1 MGEPFARREPPQPSI
16 VRNAGSYMQVM
27 GKSHLAMIAQNQNT
41 STRQHVTMDAVGVL
55 HRYGRGSSMSGLA
68 PIKIDATLDLCRA
81 KDATWED
88 FERILLVEETLLI
101 HILMEATRWSRL

>member
-1 MGEPFARREPPQPSI
+1 MLPWMLWGW
-16 VRNAGSYMQVM
+16 
-27 GKSHLAMIAQNQNT
+27 
-41 STRQHVTMDAVGVL
+41 L

-88 FERILLVEETLLI
+88 FERILLVEETLYP
-101 HILMEATRWSRL
+101 HLMEPRDGQDYEKPSKPKK